1 VLDGRAREWLD
12 AGGFF
17 DWAPAAPMRRT
28 AALRIFHAERGD
40 PEAPTLLL
48 LHGFPTSSIDWYDVA
63 GALSEE
69 YRVCMLDFP
78 GFGFSDKPKGESY
91 TLRRDAELV
100 DHYIGEVLGAEA
112 GGIVAHDRGDSV
124 ALTVAARCSSGASA
138 FELRHLVLSNG
149 NVFLPLSAL
158 NPFQRLVLDPSSAPE
173 VLENVTPEV
182 LAAGMGQTTFTP
194 PRAASDPSIAA
205 LAQTFEFN
213 DGVAVL
219 HDTIQYLV
227 ERSEHEAE
235 WLRALAASPVPIA
248 VVWGLYDVIS
258 PLRVAAH
265 VWNRYLEAKPG
276 DNQFWLLPAA
286 NHYLQN
292 DQPEEFAE
300 VVRRALSGGS
310 PSDPG
315 PLSAS
320 PAAPVLL
327 DRSRAELPSAKEVLG
342 LDSATDFG

>member
-17 DWAPAAPMRRT
+17 DWAPAEPRRH
-28 AALRIFHAERGD
+28 AAELRIFHAERGD
-40 PEAPTLLL
+40 PEAPILLL

-63 GALSEE
+63 GALSVEH
-69 YRVCMLDFP
+69 RVCVLDFP

-91 TLRRDAELV
+91 TLRRDAHLV
-100 DHYIGEVLGAEA
+100 EHYLGEVLGARA
-112 GGIVAHDRGDSV
+112 GAIVAHDRGDSV
-124 ALTVAARCSSGASA
+124 ALAFAARCASGQSA
-138 FELRHLVLSNG
+138 FDLRHLVLSNG
-149 NVFLPLSAL
+149 NVFLPLSNL

-173 VLENVTPEV
+173 VLEAVTPEA
-182 LAAGMGQTTFTP
+182 LAAGMGETTFTP
-194 PRAASDPSIAA
+194 RRPASDPSIAA
-205 LAQTFEFN
+205 LARTFEFN

-227 ERSEHEAE
+227 ERSEHEAD
-235 WLRALAASPVPIA
+235 WLQALAASPVAVA
-248 VVWGLYDVIS
+248 VVWGLYDVVS

-265 VWNRYLEAKPG
+265 VWNRYLATKPG

-300 VVRRALSGGS
+300 VVAFVLGGRS
-310 PSDPG
+310 PTDPG
-315 PLSAS
+315 PLSAAPS
-320 PAAPVLL
+320 APVLV
-327 DRSRAELPSAKEVLG
+327 DRSRAELPSAREVLEG
-342 LDSATDFG
+342 GSSS